1 MDSFL
6 SGALSW
12 LAVFAI
18 GLAPMLVYWLAGVIG
33 RALRRKA
40 LGPPTGSPR
49 AEPEKG
55 SEDNGAM

>member
-33 RALRRKA
+33 RALRRRA
-40 LGPPTGSPR
+40 GGPPASSPR